1 MRDGP
6 GCVFNGG
13 FYWGSVGGSRRWG
26 SSPRIRG
33 KRFRERL
40 TEELLG
46 LIPAH
51 TGKTRRETPCCCRYR
66 AHPRAY
72 GENGFQNRCL
82 PLRRGSSPRI
92 RGKPAEH
99 LEPRYCRG
107 LIPAHTGK
115 TWSVEGAAPLSRAH
129 PRAYGENL
137 GESREHT
144 RAEGSSPRIRGK
156 LESDSEALIARGLIP
171 AHTGKTLTD
180 KTQYPR
186 KA

>member
-115 TWSVEGAAPLSRAH
+115 TSIHSFKRGGDGAH
-129 PRAYGENL
+129 PRAYGENVKRGL
-137 GESREHT
+137 TTPPSL
-144 RAEGSSPRIRGK
+144 GSSPRIRGK
-156 LESDSEALIARGLIP
+156 
-171 AHTGKTLTD
+171 H
-180 KTQYPR
+180 
-186 KA
+186 